1 MRVPGR
7 VTVAIPTF
15 NRARLAV
22 RAIHSALAQNYSD
35 LEVLVSDDVSSDD
48 TVQRINAIQDSRLVF
63 FAQRERLGLVGNF
76 DFCLRHATGEFFMLV
91 GDDDVL
97 LPHAIER
104 LVEGFVRPPQGLEPE
119 SIGLAWC
126 PCRIAGAEGAQY
138 WITEGGPNVESPASL
153 LTELWAGRRGLRLT
167 SILMRTRDA
176 LAAGGFL
183 ERHGHLCDLGTWGS
197 AALLHDY
204 VVCVNEPLVQYTN
217 HHGSTTSRSAVRKW
231 QNWARIVH
239 ADLVAGAREHGGAA
253 AQQRLQRAKRN
264 LISGITL
271 TILIQTIGRRGWVKN
286 ACREAL
292 RSPGAFFTP
301 YTCRRF
307 FQDGWKILRLRG
319 NQTASV

>member
-7 VTVAIPTF
+7 VTIAIPTF
-15 NRARLAV
+15 NRSRLAV
-22 RAIHSALAQNYSD
+22 RAIHSALAQNYPD
-35 LEVLVSDDVSSDD
+35 LEVLVSDDVSADD
-48 TVQRINAIQDSRLVF
+48 TVQRVHQIQDSRLAF
-63 FAQRERLGLVGNF
+63 FPQPERLGLVGNF
-76 DFCLRHATGEFFMLV
+76 DFCLRHSTGEFFILV

-104 LVEGFVRPPQGLEPE
+104 LAECFLSPPQGLSPE

-138 WITEGGPNVESPASL
+138 WITESGPDTESPASL
-153 LTELWAGRRGLRLT
+153 LAELWAGRRGPRLS

-204 VVCVNEPLVQYTN
+204 VVCVNQPLVQYTN
-217 HHGSTTSRSAVRKW
+217 HHGSTTSKSAVRKW
-231 QNWARIVH
+231 QNWARVVH
-239 ADLVAGAREHGGAA
+239 ADLVAGARERGPD
-253 AQQRLQRAKRN
+253 AQERLKRARRN

-286 ACREAL
+286 ACHEAL

-301 YTCRRF
+301 YVCRRF
-307 FQDGWKILRLRG
+307 FHDGWKILRLRG
-319 NQTASV
+319 NQTARA